1 MDPQK
6 HLRFLL
12 FLAYIALVLAAL
24 LFLLPG
30 LLPFLLAL
38 LLACLLEPP
47 VRLLTGKTGLGRS
60 WAAAIVLGMFTLLLL
75 TGCALLLRRLWYEL
89 SLLSDLLPALLTT
102 FDGLADQVEGLL
114 YRLTVAA
121 PPASQAALESA
132 LESAASQING
142 LISGLLAKVL
152 GWTARAVSALPSA
165 GLFLFTTLLAS
176 FFILAGRPTLSTFF
190 RRQIPERWLSRLEDT
205 TARLKS
211 ALGGWLRAQGILMA
225 ITFLML
231 GIGFLWMGVD
241 LALLLAAGVALLDAL
256 PVFGT
261 GTVLIPWAA
270 AEALGGNYRLCA
282 SLLVLYALIWLTR
295 SLLEPKLIAD
305 RAGLHPLAAL
315 FAMYL
320 GFTLFGVA
328 GLLLAPL
335 AAVVLRQLHD
345 SGVLKLWKTK

>member
-12 FLAYIALVLAAL
+12 FLAYAAL
-24 LFLLPG
+24 TLTALFFLLPG

-38 LLACLLEPP
+38 ALACLLEPP
-47 VRLLTGKTGLGRS
+47 VRLLTGKTGLRRP
-60 WAAAIVLGMFTLLLL
+60 WAAAIVLGVFTLLLL
-75 TGCALLLRRLWYEL
+75 TGCALLLRRMWYEL
-89 SLLSDLLPALLTT
+89 SLLSDRLPALLTA
-102 FDGLADQVEGLL
+102 FDGLSSRVEGLL

-121 PPASQAALESA
+121 PPSSQAVLESA
-132 LESAASQING
+132 LESAASQISG

-152 GWTARAVSALPSA
+152 GWTAGAVSALPAA
-165 GLFLFTTLLAS
+165 GLFLFTALLAS
-176 FFILAGRPTLSTFF
+176 FFILAGRPALSAFF
-190 RRQIPERWLSRLEDT
+190 RQQVPKRWLSRLEDT
-205 TARLKS
+205 SARLKS
-211 ALGGWLRAQGILMA
+211 ALGGWLRAQGILMMV
-225 ITFLML
+225 TFLML
-231 GIGFLWMGVD
+231 GIGFLCMGID

-345 SGVLKLWKTK
+345 GGVLKLWKQ